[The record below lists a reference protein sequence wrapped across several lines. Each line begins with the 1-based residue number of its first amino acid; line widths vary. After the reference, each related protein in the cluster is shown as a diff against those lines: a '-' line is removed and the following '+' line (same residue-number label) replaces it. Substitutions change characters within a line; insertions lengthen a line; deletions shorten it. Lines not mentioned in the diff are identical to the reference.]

1 MTIQEAVKEII
12 SKRGLEIFKQSKMFF
27 ASIDDLAPEHR
38 KERIILRRNVDDS
51 ILNLFIDDTLPVNT
65 RLVRIKNHLE
75 DYGLTDDSITF
86 IIETFG
92 IPLGYE
98 KTIEDLKTK
107 NVIVERIYAPAS
119 QINNTPQK
127 IEEITLND
135 DALKLLGYVNKNT
148 ITKLNI
154 LGTFSTPSGMA
165 YKITAIENSIFANCT
180 SLTHVV
186 IPNTVK
192 IINQNAFKG
201 CTSLK
206 QITIPDSVQF
216 IRASA
221 FENCSSLTVITI
233 PKGVTEICLKT
244 FCGCKSLA
252 IVNIPD
258 TVKKIGESAF
268 EDCALLSKVTIPN
281 GVTKIE
287 KETFCG
293 CKSLVSINIPDSV
306 TDIDS
311 MAFFECESLNDLVIP
326 EKVANLGLNSF
337 SGCKKLTKITAP
349 VKFFKDE
356 YIEEISRE
364 EIRRRA
370 ETEAK
375 RKAEEERRK
384 AEAEAKRKAEEER
397 RKKEARVLNSRSNKD
412 WLGNIYSYYGLKDSK
427 Q

>member
-12 SKRGLEIFKQSKMFF
+12 SKNGIDIFKDSKTFL
-27 ASIDDLAPEHR
+27 AWLDDLAPEHK
-38 KERIILRRNVDDS
+38 KERMIFKRNVDDS
-51 ILNLFIDDTLPVNT
+51 IFNLFIDDTLPVNT
-65 RLVRIKNHLE
+65 RLVRIKTHLE
-75 DYGLTDDSITF
+75 DYGLADDSITL

-92 IPLGYE
+92 IPLGFE
-98 KTIEDLKTK
+98 KNIEDLKTK
-107 NVIVERIYAPAS
+107 NIIAERIYAPAP

-127 IEEITLND
+127 VEEITLND

-206 QITIPDSVQF
+206 QITIPNSVTS
-216 IRASA
+216 IGASA

-233 PKGVTEICLKT
+233 PNGVTEICPKT
-244 FCGCKSLA
+244 FCGCKSLT

-258 TVKKIGESAF
+258 TVTKIGESAF
-268 EDCALLSKVTIPN
+268 EDCASISKITIPE

-293 CKSLVSINIPDSV
+293 CKSLVSITIPDSV
-306 TDIDS
+306 TEIGA
-311 MAFFECESLNDLVIP
+311 MAFFECESLNNLVIP
-326 EKVANLGLNSF
+326 EKVTNLGRNSF
-337 SGCKKLTKITAP
+337 SGCKKLTSLTAP

-356 YIEEISRE
+356 YIQEVKRE
-364 EIRRRA
+364 EPKG
-370 ETEAK
+370 AK
-375 RKAEEERRK
+375 LFGK
-384 AEAEAKRKAEEER
+384 
-397 RKKEARVLNSRSNKD
+397 
-412 WLGNIYSYYGLKDSK
+412 
-427 Q
+427 